1 MSANIPDS
9 VAPASLPAPPPSSLV
24 PAVWSAPP
32 MPLSEELGDQL
43 QRLAEAQVAVD
54 RRQAEKLGRLREI
67 QNRD

>member
-1 MSANIPDS
+1 
-9 VAPASLPAPPPSSLV
+9 
-24 PAVWSAPP
+24 